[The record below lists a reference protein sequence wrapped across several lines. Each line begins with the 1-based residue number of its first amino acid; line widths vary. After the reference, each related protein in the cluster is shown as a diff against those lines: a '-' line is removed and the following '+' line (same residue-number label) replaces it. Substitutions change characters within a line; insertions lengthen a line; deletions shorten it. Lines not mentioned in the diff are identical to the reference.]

1 MSKKIAIIGP
11 GIMPI
16 PPDGWGAVEILVWRH
31 KCSLEK
37 LGHEVTIYNTKNL
50 HAVAEHI
57 NSSDYDFVHNQ
68 YDEFAGFLSQ
78 ALKVPFCTTTHF
90 GYIMREH
97 LWGAGYGQQVFP
109 QTLRSPSILALS
121 EDIKNMYLSKGYQGK
136 IDYLRNG
143 AEVEEFRFQENGNGK
158 AIVVGKIEDRKR
170 QRDIAVACAG
180 KASVDFVGPSI
191 DPNYRDTETCKHIGH
206 WSKPELYNNLTNYST
221 LVLFSDGE
229 AAPLV
234 VPEALAA
241 GLSVVVS
248 ECASANLDKDLPFVT
263 VVPDDVIQ
271 ENLPDVINKSCE
283 NNSKYRKEIRQLAE
297 DYYDWDVIMQEYVEK
312 IGVTI

>member
-1 MSKKIAIIGP
+1 
-11 GIMPI
+11 MPI
-16 PPDGWGAVEILVWRH
+16 PPDAWGAVEILVWRH

-37 LGHEVTIYNTKNL
+37 LGHEVTIYNTKDL
-50 HAVAEHI
+50 HAVAEDI

-68 YDEFAGFLSQ
+68 YDEFAGFLSH

-109 QTLRSPSILALS
+109 QTLLSPSILALS

-143 AEVEEFRFQENGNGK
+143 AEVEEFRFQENGNDK

-170 QRDIAVACAG
+170 QRDIAISCAG

-248 ECASANLDKDLPFVT
+248 ECASANLDKELPFVT

-271 ENLPDVINKSCE
+271 EDLPDIINESCE
-283 NNSKYRKEIRQLAE
+283 NNSKYREEIRKLAE
-297 DYYDWDVIMQEYVEK
+297 DYYDWDVIMEEYVEK

>member
-50 HAVAEHI
+50 QAVAEHI

-78 ALKVPFCTTTHF
+78 TLKVPFCTTTHF

-248 ECASANLDKDLPFVT
+248 ECASANLDRELPFVT

-271 ENLPDVINKSCE
+271 EDLPDIINKSCE

-297 DYYDWDVIMQEYVEK
+297 DYYNWDVIMQEYVEK

>member
-37 LGHEVTIYNTKNL
+37 LGHEVTIYNTKDL

-68 YDEFAGFLSQ
+68 YDEFAGFLSH

-248 ECASANLDKDLPFVT
+248 EGASANLDKELPFVT

-271 ENLPDVINKSCE
+271 EDLPDVINESCE
-283 NNSKYRKEIRQLAE
+283 NNSKHREEIRKLAE
-297 DYYDWDVIMQEYVEK
+297 DYYDWDVIMKEYVEK